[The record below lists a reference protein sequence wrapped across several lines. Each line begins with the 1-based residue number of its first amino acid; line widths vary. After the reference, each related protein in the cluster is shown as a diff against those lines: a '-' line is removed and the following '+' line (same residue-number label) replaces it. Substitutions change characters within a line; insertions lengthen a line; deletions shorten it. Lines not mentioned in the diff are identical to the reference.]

1 MPNTMSP
8 RPDTPRPEH
17 SLAEL
22 ATRWAG
28 ASRVFQRHQ
37 LDFCCQG
44 QRSLGEACA
53 QRGLDPRAVVAELQA
68 EIAPVPAEPWSERTR
83 AQLIAH
89 LLERYHEG
97 HRREVPRLW
106 QMAQKV
112 ERVHGDQPEC
122 PRGLADHLARLGQE
136 LEQHMQKEEQVLFP
150 MLLAGAAWSAAGPI
164 QCMMAEHDEHGR
176 NLARTRELAHDL
188 VPPASACGTWRAL
201 YLGLAEF
208 EREVMEHVHLENH
221 VLFPKAIG
229 DGSAVSR
236 N

>member
-1 MPNTMSP
+1 MPDQTIFHSDP
-8 RPDTPRPEH
+8 IRPAAT
-17 SLAEL
+17 LAEL

-28 ASRVFQRHQ
+28 ASRVFQRHR

-44 QRSLGEACA
+44 QRSLAEACA
-53 QRGLDPRAVVAELQA
+53 QRGLDPSAVIAELQA
-68 EIAPVPAEPWSERTR
+68 ELTPAPAEPWHERSP

-89 LLERYHEG
+89 LLDRYHAA

-112 ERVHGDQPEC
+112 ERVHGDKPEC

-136 LEQHMQKEEQVLFP
+136 LEEHMQKEEKVLFP
-150 MLLAGAAWSAAGPI
+150 LLLAGAGAAAAGPI
-164 QCMMAEHDEHGR
+164 HCMMAEHDEHGR

-201 YLGLAEF
+201 YLGLAEL

-221 VLFPKAIG
+221 VLFPQ
-229 DGSAVSR
+229 AVGAPLA
-236 N
+236 